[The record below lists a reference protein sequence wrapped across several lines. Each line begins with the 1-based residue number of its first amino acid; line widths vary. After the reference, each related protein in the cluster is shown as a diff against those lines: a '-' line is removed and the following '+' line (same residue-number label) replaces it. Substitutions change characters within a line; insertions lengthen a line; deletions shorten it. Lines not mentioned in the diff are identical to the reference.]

1 MSNTGISRR
10 DLIKWGT
17 FVGAALG
24 LPHWKVLE
32 CLDHTLGKAY
42 GATIAEPQT
51 AATVIGYAPN
61 GGLAHYTQFWG
72 TTPQIA
78 QRGANVPLHAAASA
92 ITLSANSKGAPLMG
106 TNLYPFNNIPGLTN
120 HASIF
125 VCGVD
130 ETHSGVQDNLGTFR
144 FNATTYWPALSTV
157 VQSIDNATLPQ
168 IAIGAN
174 TLIGTATNQR
184 PTARANNPDIFAGL
198 FTKRL
203 SKTGQALEMAKAGQN
218 APVFKAAFT
227 TYARLLYASGVGRD
241 RVDYMTGKTLD
252 SGKAST
258 EILAQNLGNI
268 LQPTTEELTRYGVN
282 VAGTDAVVVNFA
294 KTLITF
300 KKAVE
305 RNLTRSVAVQA
316 AQGNDPHGAD
326 PANGGRPEDRATW
339 TALSK
344 TWREFTI
351 DMLAANQHFVATVAG
366 DTTKSVTASSGW
378 PDGLS
383 QNGDLSMMFVLDTT
397 ARISDGFFG
406 AAGPGVA
413 NRAISFNAA
422 TGAPDAA
429 AGGPA
434 AAAAVLS
441 ACVQAVS
448 RKTANEPAGVV
459 LSNTLGITRP
469 APLAT

>member
-42 GATIAEPQT
+42 GAVVAEPQT

-72 TTPQIA
+72 TSPQVA
-78 QRGANVPLHAAASA
+78 ARGANVPLHAAATA
-92 ITLSANSKGAPLMG
+92 IAMSDAGGAMSG
-106 TNLYPFNNIPGLTN
+106 TSLYPFNNIPGLNN

-125 VCGVD
+125 VGGTD
-130 ETHSGVQDNLGTFR
+130 ETHSGVQDNLGSYR

-168 IAIGAN
+168 VAIGAN

-184 PTARANNPDIFAGL
+184 PTARANNPDIFANL
-198 FTKRL
+198 FTKTL
-203 SKTGQALEMAKAGQN
+203 SKAGKALDPTKAGQN
-218 APVFKAAFT
+218 SPMFRAAFT
-227 TYARLLYASGVGRD
+227 TFARLLYASGVQRD
-241 RVDYMTGKTLD
+241 RVDYQTGSTLNA
-252 SGKAST
+252 GKAST
-258 EILAQNLGNI
+258 EILAQNLGNL
-268 LQPTTEELTRYGVN
+268 LQPTTAELDRYGVN
-282 VAGTDAVVVNFA
+282 IAGTDAVCINFA

-305 RNLTRSVAVQA
+305 RNLTRSVAVQCV
-316 AQGNDPHGAD
+316 QGNDPHGAD
-326 PANGGRPEDRATW
+326 PANGGRPEDVRTW
-339 TALSK
+339 TALST
-344 TWREFTI
+344 TWRQFTI
-351 DMLAANQHFVATVAG
+351 DMMAANQHFVATVAG

-383 QNGDLSMMFVLDTT
+383 QNGDLSMIFVLDTT
-397 ARISDGFFG
+397 ARIKPGIFG
-406 AAGPGVA
+406 SFGPGVA

-434 AAAAVLS
+434 AATAVLS
-441 ACVQAVS
+441 ACVAAVA
-448 RKTANEPAGVV
+448 RKTANEPQGVT
-459 LSNTLGITRP
+459 LSNFAGITRP
-469 APLAT
+469 APIAT